1 MSNNKF
7 SLSRD
12 CFSLAQLKS
21 RSAIANRLSIKSF
34 YFAAMPDDLRAFT
47 TALGLFLLLI
57 YFPLDVLSPTESS
70 KLSEASFFKSFA
82 GPPPVNKISFLSS
95 ATDFR
100 NSFFFCCNN
109 FCLTIHYFCGM
120 NLVNVH

>member
-1 MSNNKF
+1 MPNNKF

-47 TALGLFLLLI
+47 TAVGLFLLLI
-57 YFPLDVLSPTESS
+57 YFPLGVLSPITESS

-95 ATDFR
+95 AMDFR
-100 NSFFFCCNN
+100 NSFFFVVII
-109 FCLTIHYFCGM
+109 F
-120 NLVNVH
+120 V